1 MTRATKCSTAINRL
15 AGWSCKRGPSA
26 ATAMEP
32 AFFTVRLA
40 LPDGSSRKVN
50 CDDDTDV
57 SQILQAVS
65 TKVRAPPPPSAFR
78 RRRLPPSLRGP
89 LELSLLRPRHVR
101 SAGRAAPRLGRWARL
116 CPGGARPTRC
126 VCQPASQSWRGQRV
140 SHLISRMPRCCGCCC
155 RRPRAPA
162 ERPPVQHGLRAGVP
176 GAPQTVRCPAC
187 AVPRALARPSRTVDA
202 RGRTLTPIPRVV
214 PTAAVRRPTFTV
226 YDRQIAGS
234 GTHGSRGDLSAAAAS
249 SRRGARTGSAA
260 ATGAPAGSRK
270 RWAFR
275 ILFQLPTGQVGSEQR
290 AARARPALVVFGIE
304 SPVVCA

>member
-1 MTRATKCSTAINRL
+1 MGTTLPWRCQADEVCVPTSQPVLARPACIPLDLTHAALLWLLLPQAPSSCRATACPTWTTCGS
-15 AGWSCKRGPSA
+15 AGSA
-26 ATAMEP
+26 ANG
-32 AFFTVRLA
+32 A
-40 LPDGSSRKVN
+40 LP
-50 CDDDTDV
+50 C
-57 SQILQAVS
+57 
-65 TKVRAPPPPSAFR
+65 
-78 RRRLPPSLRGP
+78 
-89 LELSLLRPRHVR
+89 
-101 SAGRAAPRLGRWARL
+101 L
-116 CPGGARPTRC
+116 C
-126 VCQPASQSWRGQRV
+126 
-140 SHLISRMPRCCGCCC
+140 
-155 RRPRAPA
+155 
-162 ERPPVQHGLRAGVP
+162 
-176 GAPQTVRCPAC
+176 
-187 AVPRALARPSRTVDA
+187 VPRVLARPSRTVDA

>member
-1 MTRATKCSTAINRL
+1 MGTTLPWRCQADEVCVPTSQPVLARPACIPLDLTHAALLWLLLPQAPSSCRATACPTWTTCGS
-15 AGWSCKRGPSA
+15 AGSA
-26 ATAMEP
+26 ANG
-32 AFFTVRLA
+32 A
-40 LPDGSSRKVN
+40 LPCLCRPAGPGSPVPN
-50 CDDDTDV
+50 
-57 SQILQAVS
+57 
-65 TKVRAPPPPSAFR
+65 
-78 RRRLPPSLRGP
+78 G
-89 LELSLLRPRHVR
+89 
-101 SAGRAAPRLGRWARL
+101 
-116 CPGGARPTRC
+116 
-126 VCQPASQSWRGQRV
+126 
-140 SHLISRMPRCCGCCC
+140 
-155 RRPRAPA
+155 RRPRPNA
-162 ERPPVQHGLRAGVP
+162 
-176 GAPQTVRCPAC
+176 
-187 AVPRALARPSRTVDA
+187 D
-202 RGRTLTPIPRVV
+202 TLPRVV